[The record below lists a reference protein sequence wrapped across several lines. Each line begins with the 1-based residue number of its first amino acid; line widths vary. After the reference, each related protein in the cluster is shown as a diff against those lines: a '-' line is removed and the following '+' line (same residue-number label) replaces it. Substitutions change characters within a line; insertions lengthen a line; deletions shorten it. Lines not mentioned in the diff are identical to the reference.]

1 MADPTLLRVVDLAV
15 KARGR
20 TLLESTSFELSEG
33 RRVLLVGTSGSGKSL
48 FCSLLL
54 GFAGPASPQ
63 LDVSG
68 SILLDGAELLGAGP
82 EARDARMGA
91 VFQLNALGL
100 FDDLT
105 VDQNLM
111 FGDENEARRKDVAA
125 RLRLQHLERPV
136 TECSGGEQ
144 MRVAIARTL
153 LRGAGV
159 LVYDEPTTGLDPAAR
174 AQVVEAIE
182 ENHSRGSLVITHD
195 YESFA
200 DWADVVLFIDPSERR
215 IQVLPP
221 GVETFET
228 LRHALESTAE
238 GDEAAP
244 QVRPSFVARCARGWR
259 ALATGTVDVLLDAG
273 AFVFLPWAWARL
285 FHALD
290 GPRIRKALRRDVA
303 PSVGAFIGISAVLAA
318 FTGTYFIF
326 ERMPQRQY
334 AEPLIQEDIVA
345 ALGLIYTRVSVPL
358 MVSVLLAAKLGAAV
372 AAHLGHMSLTRQV
385 DALHLLRVPLRRHLL
400 LPTAT
405 GLLVATWAATALAQ
419 VLSYAT
425 SMVVFLGTHPG
436 YSARYFHEA
445 YGDQL
450 HGADVGWLFAKVSC
464 CALGVALVAY
474 RIGTAPKRYP
484 NEVVKGIHHTLL
496 RALILVLAIHAAFA
510 FMEF

>member
-1 MADPTLLRVVDLAV
+1 MPGETLLRVVDLAV

-20 TLLESTSFELSEG
+20 TLLDPTSFELEEG
-33 RRVLLVGTSGSGKSL
+33 RRILLVGTSGSGKSL

-54 GFAGPASPQ
+54 GFAGPESPELDVAGSIQ
-63 LDVSG
+63 LDG
-68 SILLDGAELLGAGP
+68 TELLGAGP
-82 EARDARMGA
+82 EVRDARMGA

-105 VDQNLM
+105 VRQNLM
-111 FGDENEARRKDVAA
+111 FGDDEPARQADVAE
-125 RLRLQHLERPV
+125 RLRLTHLERPV

-144 MRVAIARTL
+144 MRVALARTL

-174 AQVVEAIE
+174 RQVVSAIE

-215 IQVLPP
+215 IRVLPP
-221 GVETFET
+221 GAETFET
-228 LRHALESTAE
+228 LREALETPPAS
-238 GDEAAP
+238 EAPPAP
-244 QVRPSFVARCARGWR
+244 TRATLVARLTRGWR
-259 ALATGTVDVLLDAG
+259 ALATATVDIVLDA
-273 AFVFLPWAWARL
+273 AVFVLLPWAWSRM
-285 FHALD
+285 FHPLD
-290 GPRIRKALRRDVA
+290 GPRLRKALRRDVA
-303 PSVGAFIGISAVLAA
+303 PSVGAFVGISAVLAA

-345 ALGLIYTRVSVPL
+345 ALGLIYTRVAVPL
-358 MVSVLLAAKLGAAV
+358 MVSVLLAAKLGAAA

-405 GLLVATWAATALAQ
+405 GLLAATWAATVLALA
-419 VLSYAT
+419 LSYVT

-436 YSARYFHEA
+436 YSARYFHNA

-450 HGADVGWLFAKVSC
+450 HGVDGWWLFAKVSC

-484 NEVVKGIHHTLL
+484 NQVVKGIHHTLL